1 MEDLREAVRV
11 AGWDAV
17 LATVAAAHGLRPAAD
32 DAGDDAADDGGDED
46 PALAPW
52 RDPAAAAHLG
62 AVHESLLAE
71 RAADRVGSG
80 SFYTPPLVVD
90 WVLDRV
96 LADLPDGAT
105 VVDPA
110 CGTGNFLVAAVR
122 RLGPA
127 AAGRVHGVDLD
138 PVAVA
143 IARLRLRLE
152 APAVD
157 PRLLERTVR
166 VGDGLGAHPDAP
178 YDVVLGNPPFGGR
191 LRPRAPVPTVA
202 PAAYT
207 DTSAVFLLRALDLA
221 GPQGVVALVQPLS
234 FLAARDAA
242 PVRAAITARGAV
254 TDFWTSPTPVFT
266 GTPVLTCVP
275 VVRLGV
281 APGEGLAPPHGAWGA
296 LAAPAL
302 GIPTVS
308 PRTRGVL
315 GDLGPCT
322 ADFRDQYYGLVAHVR
337 EGGDGT
343 PLVTAGLVD
352 PARCRWGETST
363 RFAKQDWAAPT
374 VDLHSLH
381 ADGALSA
388 WVRARLVPKVLVA
401 PQGRV
406 VEAVV
411 DVEGAW
417 LPSVPVVSLAVGPD
431 RLWHALAVLLAP
443 PVVAQAAA
451 TYAGTGLS
459 ARALKLSARQVAA
472 LPLPADRDAWDA
484 GAVLA
489 RAAQEASDAE
499 RPDALRA
506 VGEAMCA
513 AYDDHAALDWWLQ
526 RVEKRAESRVRSAG
540 RLPTFSQATTP
551 RNLRGGD

>member
-1 MEDLREAVRV
+1 MEDLRAAVRA

-17 LATVAAAHGLRPAAD
+17 LATVAAAHGLGPTP
-32 DAGDDAADDGGDED
+32 GED
-46 PALAPW
+46 PVLQAW
-52 RDPAAAAHLG
+52 RDPAAVAHLG

-71 RAADRVGSG
+71 QAAGRVGSG
-80 SFYTPPLVVD
+80 SFYTPPVLVD

-96 LADLPDGAT
+96 LADLPDHAT
-105 VVDPA
+105 VLDPA
-110 CGTGNFLVAAVR
+110 CGTGNFLVAVAR
-122 RLGPA
+122 RLGPDA
-127 AAGRVHGVDLD
+127 ATRVHGVDLD

-143 IARLRLRLE
+143 ITRLLLRIE
-152 APAVD
+152 APGVD
-157 PRLLERTVR
+157 PAVLERTVR
-166 VGDGLGAHPDAP
+166 VGDGLGAHPGAP

-191 LRPRAPVPTVA
+191 LRPRAPVPQAA

-234 FLAARDAA
+234 FLATRDAA
-242 PVRAAITARGAV
+242 PVRAAVAARGAV
-254 TDFWTSPTPVFT
+254 TDFWTSPTPVFS

-275 VVRLGV
+275 VVHLG
-281 APGEGLAPPHGAWGA
+281 APGGGLAPAQGTWGA

-302 GIPTVS
+302 GIPAVA
-308 PRTRGVL
+308 PRASGVL

-322 ADFRDQYYGLVAHVR
+322 ADFRDQYYGLVPHVR
-337 EGGDGT
+337 EGGPGT

-352 PARCRWGETST
+352 PARCRWGETPT

-374 VDLHSLH
+374 VDLDSLH
-381 ADGALSA
+381 ADGTLSA
-388 WVRARLVPKVLVA
+388 WARARLVPKVLLA

-406 VEAVV
+406 IEAVV
-411 DVEGAW
+411 DVDGAW
-417 LPSVPVVSLAVGPD
+417 LPSVPVVTLAVEPD

-443 PVVAQAAA
+443 PVVAQACA

-484 GAVLA
+484 GAGLA
-489 RAAQEASDAE
+489 RAAQEASDAD
-499 RPDALRA
+499 RLDALRA
-506 VGEAMCA
+506 AAEVMCA

-526 RVEKRAESRVRSAG
+526 RVESRVRSAE